1 MQMSIKNFYAYRSR
15 ENNSN
20 KLLANDSNFAAGAVC
35 AGAVCAGAC
44 VQVRVIFAATL
55 HQRSNFTAALHLLC
69 GNLVTSRQPTGQLRS
84 TEFHRDF
91 ATSFVCISCRDLIH
105 GDGKNRWRRRCRW
118 RCGRRRRFISQ
129 IRFVARNNDS
139 STSNL
144 GFCTMNARTFFFFFS
159 TTRIATLQRHLS
171 LIFGWTFSLNGR
183 GDEQSLSTMATA
195 STVVALSR
203 REPRFLRR
211 GRSTTT
217 TTRTFSFS
225 RREQQCR
232 SDNFSHR
239 WNCKYMIIRRHLSFC
254 LKYLEDGVFSVDA
267 MSTRCRRAQ
276 RKVDALNAMSTHS
289 TWRRRT

>member
-1 MQMSIKNFYAYRSR
+1 MKIDENRCNWVTRMHHCPTLFFVTIYKSVSYICKFMQMSIENFYAYRSR

-69 GNLVTSRQPTGQLRS
+69 GNLATSRQPTGQLRS
-84 TEFHRDF
+84 TGSIEVNGVSPRLCDIIRLYILSGSHP
-91 ATSFVCISCRDLIH
+91 
-105 GDGKNRWRRRCRW
+105 
-118 RCGRRRRFISQ
+118 CGRRWRFISQ

-171 LIFGWTFSLNGR
+171 LIFGWRTTNRVYRRWRTHRRSSHYLDDDDDSNVFFFTTKIS
-183 GDEQSLSTMATA
+183 
-195 STVVALSR
+195 
-203 REPRFLRR
+203 REP
-211 GRSTTT
+211 
-217 TTRTFSFS
+217 
-225 RREQQCR
+225 QCC

-239 WNCKYMIIRRHLSFC
+239 
-254 LKYLEDGVFSVDA
+254 
-267 MSTRCRRAQ
+267 
-276 RKVDALNAMSTHS
+276 
-289 TWRRRT
+289 